1 MMNED
6 DKWYIYLIMFY
17 WYGRLWNRVVPID
30 KSFFSSFVFK
40 CSKRIVLCLIERY
53 NKSFILFIFGEKKWE
68 QWIRCKTFVL
78 QLICCLCTRNH
89 LFCFTF
95 KRKLLSSV
103 KLWVGNEF
111 IIGLCHKICSQNS
124 LLRLREEQKK
134 EREE

>member
-1 MMNED
+1 MRTINDIFIWSCFIDMVDCEIVSFQLTKVFFLLLFLNVQ
-6 DKWYIYLIMFY
+6 KGLFYVWLCVIINRLFYL
-17 WYGRLWNRVVPID
+17 
-30 KSFFSSFVFK
+30 FSEK
-40 CSKRIVLCLIERY
+40 
-53 NKSFILFIFGEKKWE
+53 KKWE